1 MTIFWPI
8 IRPRHAGVTYIIVQ
22 FVREGDVTVRGGEGQ
37 LAICSIKGLPCDL
50 PGGGLN
56 EVSQ

>member
-1 MTIFWPI
+1 MTISWPI
-8 IRPRHAGVTYIIVQ
+8 IRPRRAGVTYIIVQ

-50 PGGGLN
+50 PRGGG
-56 EVSQ
+56 